1 MWDES
6 PIFDID
12 SKVKE
17 KSLVLF
23 GQQVSS
29 TDIWVVTKVEGDFR
43 ICEQLTSQSICFS
56 EKKFH
61 KDELD
66 CGDTFND

>member
-1 MWDES
+1 MWNES

-29 TDIWVVTKVEGDFR
+29 TDIWVVAEVEGDFR
-43 ICEQLTSQSICFS
+43 ICRQLTSQSISFS

-61 KDELD
+61 KDDLE
-66 CGDTFND
+66 CSE

>member
-1 MWDES
+1 MGQIILIMWDES

-29 TDIWVVTKVEGDFR
+29 TDIWV
-43 ICEQLTSQSICFS
+43 
-56 EKKFH
+56 
-61 KDELD
+61 
-66 CGDTFND
+66 

>member
-23 GQQVSS
+23 GQQASSIDTWIVS
-29 TDIWVVTKVEGDFR
+29 KVEGDFR
-43 ICEQLTSQSICFS
+43 ICKQLTSQNISFR

-61 KDELD
+61 KDGLE
-66 CGDTFND
+66 CAE

>member
-1 MWDES
+1 MWDDLI
-6 PIFDID
+6 IFDIE

-17 KSLVLF
+17 KPLVLF

-29 TDIWVVTKVEGDFR
+29 IDIWIVTKVEGDFR
-43 ICEQLTSQSICFS
+43 ICNQLTSQSVCFN

-61 KDELD
+61 KDELE
-66 CGDTFND
+66 CAE